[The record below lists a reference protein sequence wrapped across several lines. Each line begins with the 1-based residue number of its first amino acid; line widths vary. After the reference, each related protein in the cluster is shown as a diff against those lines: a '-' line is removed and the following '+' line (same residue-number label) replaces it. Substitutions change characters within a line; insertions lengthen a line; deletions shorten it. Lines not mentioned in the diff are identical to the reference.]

1 LPAAWIAFLATGSS
15 ASNLSL
21 KAIPPSGYLRL
32 EKMGLQFST
41 RLRPFARAWAI
52 GRLTSTEQAGRFRP
66 SDPHFRYSGILGTGR
81 HIGAA

>member
-1 LPAAWIAFLATGSS
+1 VLQAVDPCYNYTLAAICELSHGCPPRGLISLATESS

-21 KAIPPSGYLRL
+21 KRVPPSGYLRL

-52 GRLTSTEQAGRFRP
+52 DRLVL
-66 SDPHFRYSGILGTGR
+66 D
-81 HIGAA
+81 

>member
-1 LPAAWIAFLATGSS
+1 
-15 ASNLSL
+15 
-21 KAIPPSGYLRL
+21 
-32 EKMGLQFST
+32 MGLQFST